1 MQKRNSSCH
10 RLFYVMAAAT
20 SLACAQASIP
30 NEQYP
35 NHAVRIIV
43 PFAAGGLDASSEQG
57 SRLRDANVRESA
69 APAVLLAQASIPNEQ
84 YPNHA
89 VRIIVPFAAG
99 GGTDLAARIIA
110 QKLSESLGANF
121 VVDNRPGAAGIVG
134 TEAIAKSKADGYALL
149 VVSSSHAINPAM
161 YPKLPYDTARDF
173 APVSLLLSG
182 PTLLVAHPSLP
193 AKNARELIA
202 LAKARPGVLTF
213 ASAGHGT
220 PPHMAGE
227 LFRSMAHIDITH
239 IPYRGNGPAY
249 TDLMA
254 GQVSLMFPNIATS
267 LQYVKT
273 GRMRALGVGGKRR
286 SVIAPDIP
294 TINESGLPGYEMS
307 SWFGLLAPAGTPP
320 AVINRL
326 QQEIGRMFRQAE
338 VREKLFAQ
346 GVEPVGGTPQEFTA
360 FLNAEFAQWAK
371 VIKSSGLKPE

>member
-1 MQKRNSSCH
+1 MQRSTIS
-10 RLFYVMAAAT
+10 RLAGAA
-20 SLACAQASIP
+20 LAMTLSALGAAQD
-30 NEQYP
+30 YP
-35 NHAVRIIV
+35 AKAVRIIV
-43 PFAAGGLDASSEQG
+43 PFA
-57 SRLRDANVRESA
+57 
-69 APAVLLAQASIPNEQ
+69 P
-84 YPNHA
+84 
-89 VRIIVPFAAG
+89 G
-99 GGTDLAARIIA
+99 GGTDLSARIIA

-134 TEAIAKSKADGYALL
+134 TESVAKSKPDGYALL

-202 LAKARPGVLTF
+202 LAKSRPGTLTF

-227 LFRSMAHIDITH
+227 LFKSMARVDILH
-239 IPYRGNGPAY
+239 IPYKGNGPAY
-249 TDLMA
+249 TDLIA

-267 LQYVKT
+267 LPYVKS
-273 GRMRALGVGGKRR
+273 GRMRALGVGGKQR
-286 SVIAPDIP
+286 STIAPEIP
-294 TINESGLPGYEMS
+294 TIAESGLPGYEMS

-320 AVINRL
+320 AVVNRL
-326 QQEIGRMFRQAE
+326 QQEIAKIFKQPE
-338 VREKLFAQ
+338 VREKLSAQ

-360 FLNAEFAQWAK
+360 FLNAETTQWAK
-371 VIKSSGLKPE
+371 VIKSSELKPE

>member
-1 MQKRNSSCH
+1 MMN
-10 RLFYVMAAAT
+10 AARVSVAAIIT
-20 SLACAQASIP
+20 GIAAISAFAQD
-30 NEQYP
+30 YP
-35 NHAVRIIV
+35 SKPVRIVV
-43 PFAAGGLDASSEQG
+43 PFA
-57 SRLRDANVRESA
+57 
-69 APAVLLAQASIPNEQ
+69 P
-84 YPNHA
+84 
-89 VRIIVPFAAG
+89 G
-99 GGTDLAARIIA
+99 GGTDLSARVIA

-134 TEAIAKSKADGYALL
+134 TEMIAKSKPDGYALL

-173 APVSLLLSG
+173 VPISLLLSG
-182 PTLLVAHPSLP
+182 PSLVVAHPSLP

-202 LAKARPGVLTF
+202 LAKAKPGTLTF

-227 LFRSMAHIDITH
+227 LFRALAGIDLVH
-239 IPYRGNGPAY
+239 IPYKGNGPAY

-267 LQYVKT
+267 LPYVRS
-273 GRMRALGVGGKRR
+273 GRMRALGVGSKTR
-286 SVIAPDIP
+286 SAIAPEIP

-307 SWFGLLAPAGTPP
+307 SWFGLLAPAGTPV
-320 AVINRL
+320 AIVTRL
-326 QQEIGRMFRQAE
+326 QQEIARIFIQAE
-338 VREKLFAQ
+338 VREKLLAQ

-360 FLNAEFAQWAK
+360 FLHNETTQWAK

>member
-1 MQKRNSSCH
+1 MMN
-10 RLFYVMAAAT
+10 AARVSVAAIIT
-20 SLACAQASIP
+20 GIAAISAFAQD
-30 NEQYP
+30 YP
-35 NHAVRIIV
+35 SKPVRIVV
-43 PFAAGGLDASSEQG
+43 PFA
-57 SRLRDANVRESA
+57 
-69 APAVLLAQASIPNEQ
+69 P
-84 YPNHA
+84 
-89 VRIIVPFAAG
+89 G
-99 GGTDLAARIIA
+99 GGTDLSARVIA

-134 TEAIAKSKADGYALL
+134 TEMIAKSKPDGYALL

-173 APVSLLLSG
+173 VPISLLLSG
-182 PTLLVAHPSLP
+182 PSLVVAHPSLP

-202 LAKARPGVLTF
+202 LAKAKPGTLTF

-227 LFRSMAHIDITH
+227 LFRALAGIDLVH
-239 IPYRGNGPAY
+239 IPYKGNGPAY

-267 LQYVKT
+267 LPYVRS
-273 GRMRALGVGGKRR
+273 GRMRALGVGSKTR
-286 SVIAPDIP
+286 SAIAPEIP

-307 SWFGLLAPAGTPP
+307 SWFGLLAPAGTPV
-320 AVINRL
+320 AIVTRL
-326 QQEIGRMFRQAE
+326 QQEIARIFKQAE
-338 VREKLFAQ
+338 VREKLLAQ

-360 FLNAEFAQWAK
+360 FLHNETTQWAK

>member
-1 MQKRNSSCH
+1 MN
-10 RLFYVMAAAT
+10 AARVSVAAVIAGIAT
-20 SLACAQASIP
+20 MSAFAQD
-30 NEQYP
+30 YP
-35 NHAVRIIV
+35 SKPVRIVV
-43 PFAAGGLDASSEQG
+43 PFA
-57 SRLRDANVRESA
+57 
-69 APAVLLAQASIPNEQ
+69 P
-84 YPNHA
+84 
-89 VRIIVPFAAG
+89 G
-99 GGTDLAARIIA
+99 GGTDLSARVIA

-134 TEAIAKSKADGYALL
+134 TEMIAKSKPDGYALL

-173 APVSLLLSG
+173 VPISLLLSG
-182 PTLLVAHPSLP
+182 PSLVVAHPSLP

-202 LAKARPGVLTF
+202 LAKAKPGTLTF

-227 LFRSMAHIDITH
+227 LFRALAGIDLVH
-239 IPYRGNGPAY
+239 IPYKGNGPAY

-267 LQYVKT
+267 LPYVRS
-273 GRMRALGVGGKRR
+273 GRMRALGVGSKTR
-286 SVIAPDIP
+286 SAIAPEIP

-307 SWFGLLAPAGTPP
+307 SWFGLLAPAGTPV
-320 AVINRL
+320 AIVTRL
-326 QQEIGRMFRQAE
+326 QQEIARIFKQAE
-338 VREKLFAQ
+338 VREKLLAQ

-360 FLNAEFAQWAK
+360 FLHNETTQWAK

>member
-1 MQKRNSSCH
+1 MMN
-10 RLFYVMAAAT
+10 AARVSVAAIIT
-20 SLACAQASIP
+20 GIAAISAFAQD
-30 NEQYP
+30 YP
-35 NHAVRIIV
+35 SKPVRIVV
-43 PFAAGGLDASSEQG
+43 PFA
-57 SRLRDANVRESA
+57 
-69 APAVLLAQASIPNEQ
+69 P
-84 YPNHA
+84 
-89 VRIIVPFAAG
+89 G
-99 GGTDLAARIIA
+99 GGTDLSARVIA

-134 TEAIAKSKADGYALL
+134 TEMIAKSKPDGYALL

-173 APVSLLLSG
+173 VPISLLLSG
-182 PTLLVAHPSLP
+182 PSLVVAHPSLP

-202 LAKARPGVLTF
+202 LAKAKPGTLTF

-227 LFRSMAHIDITH
+227 LFRALAGIDLVH
-239 IPYRGNGPAY
+239 IPYKGNGPAY

-267 LQYVKT
+267 LPYVRS
-273 GRMRALGVGGKRR
+273 GRMRALGVGSKTR
-286 SVIAPDIP
+286 SAIAPEIP

-307 SWFGLLAPAGTPP
+307 SWFGLLAPAGTPV
-320 AVINRL
+320 AIVARL
-326 QQEIGRMFRQAE
+326 QQEIARIFKHPD
-338 VREKLFAQ
+338 VREKLLAQ

-360 FLNAEFAQWAK
+360 FLHNETTQWAK